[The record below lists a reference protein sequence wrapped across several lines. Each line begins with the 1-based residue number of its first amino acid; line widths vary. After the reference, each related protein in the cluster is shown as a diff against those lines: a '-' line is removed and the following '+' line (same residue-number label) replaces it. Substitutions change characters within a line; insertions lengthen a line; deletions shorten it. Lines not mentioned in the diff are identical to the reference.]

1 MEQPHSNF
9 NYSQIR
15 VTQGIFLDFSK
26 AYNTIDHNI
35 LIEKLPFYNFTNSAC
50 NLLNSYLSNRKQ
62 FVKLSNHIS
71 SQRDVSIGAP
81 QGTVLGPIL
90 FLSFINDHV
99 KAAPLFN

>member
-15 VTQGIFLDFSK
+15 VTQGIFLDFST
-26 AYNTIDHNI
+26 AYNTIDHKI

-62 FVKLSNHIS
+62 FESCTPVQLDII
-71 SQRDVSIGAP
+71 RR
-81 QGTVLGPIL
+81 
-90 FLSFINDHV
+90 
-99 KAAPLFN
+99 